1 MQDSTLFLLQADF
14 KQASQLLQ
22 QLQQMAE
29 KTDPVVLMAES
40 TLLLDHPD
48 LQSYPLYILNTE
60 AELLTLTVPESVT
73 VLDYSQFTDL
83 LLQYQRCI
91 SLK

>member
-1 MQDSTLFLLQADF
+1 MQDSTLFLLQGDF
-14 KQASQLLQ
+14 KQASSLLQ
-22 QLQQMAE
+22 QLQQMAA

-48 LQSYPLYILNTE
+48 LQAYPLYILSTE
-60 AELLTLTVPESVT
+60 AELLTLTIPESVT
-73 VLDYSQFTDL
+73 VLNYSQLTDL
-83 LLQYQRCI
+83 LLQYPRCI